1 MSTDTEKLKAL
12 VDAIVDAVGER
23 DIKPA
28 DNIQHLKFN
37 EPVAGKG
44 LLWTGKDYTKQ
55 FVYQDEN
62 LFSSESINIAKG
74 KHIKIDEQIV
84 LSNDTLGNSVTKSN
98 LKEVGKLK
106 GLIVDGGISVN
117 NYLIF
122 DANSDRLGI
131 GTDEPN
137 AALSIVDDGVEIVFG
152 AEDYNTGS
160 IGTFNNKPLQLI
172 TDNTSRISIG
182 VEGNITLGNRNNG
195 EIKVNVLGSLGVDVN
210 NIDTRAKLHV
220 NGAIKYNENIHMS
233 GTEQPSGGSFT
244 PGDIVWNSN
253 PTSGKFIGWVC
264 VKAGN
269 PGLWSTFGLIT

>member
-1 MSTDTEKLKAL
+1 MESQEKLNAL
-12 VDAIVDAVGER
+12 AQALN
-23 DIKPA
+23 DIMPEEPITLEGVS
-28 DNIQHLKFN
+28 NITFTH
-37 EPVAGKG
+37 PVTGKG
-44 LLWTGKDYTKQ
+44 ILWSGNDYTRQ
-55 FVYQDEN
+55 FVYRTEQDN
-62 LFSSESINIAKG
+62 IFSSESIDLARDKSL
-74 KHIKIDEQIV
+74 KINDLEV
-84 LSNDTLGNSVTKSN
+84 LSADTLGNSVTKSN
-98 LKEVGKLK
+98 LKEVGRLK
-106 GLIVDGGISVN
+106 GLIVDGGMSVN
-117 NYLIF
+117 NYLVF

-137 AALSIVDDGVEIVFG
+137 AALSIVDDSVELVFG